1 MGKKNNQKNVTL
13 QKEVHTYLVEQS
25 NRMSK
30 SVRAASPREAVTT
43 ALGADKNKITVVPVK
58 LVSEQSYKVV
68 LMDGQRTSVS
78 YFNVY
83 QA

>member
-1 MGKKNNQKNVTL
+1 MGKKKNQKNVTL
-13 QKEVHTYLVEQS
+13 KRETHTYLVEQS

-30 SVRAASPREAVTT
+30 SVIAESPREAVTA
-43 ALGADKNKITVVPVK
+43 ALGLDKNKITVVPVK

-68 LMDGQRTSVS
+68 LMDGQRRSVS

-83 QA
+83 NA